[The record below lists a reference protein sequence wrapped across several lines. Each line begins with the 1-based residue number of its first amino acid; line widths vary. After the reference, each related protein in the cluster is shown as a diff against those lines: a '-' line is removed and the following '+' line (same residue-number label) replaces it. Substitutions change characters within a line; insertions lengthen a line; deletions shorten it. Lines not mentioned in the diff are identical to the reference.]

1 MFMKISEL
9 QNNWLLIH
17 GGRGARDIVEIDGK
31 MFIAMQF
38 GKVEKL
44 VDVPDDEHIN
54 AFFTFSRDVNGHI
67 HLI

>member
-1 MFMKISEL
+1 MKISEL

-17 GGRGARDIVEIDGK
+17 GGRGIGDIVEIDGK

-44 VDVPDDEHIN
+44 VDVPDDEYIN
-54 AFFTFSRDVNGHI
+54 AFYTFARDENGHV